1 MRAAREGRGHMA
13 GDVAMTEKA
22 LDYLRRKGLEPS
34 ALRA

>member
-1 MRAAREGRGHMA
+1 MA